1 MCDEFVAWLDIEMSL
16 IEPSHLSV
24 SVDDVLS
31 ELWLLVSAIFVVEA
45 DVCKSDVDQCCDDDL
60 DNNSLSCRSLWCVHA
75 NVQRAIDDAIKP
87 TLFFIFRAHR
97 R

>member
-1 MCDEFVAWLDIEMSL
+1 MSL